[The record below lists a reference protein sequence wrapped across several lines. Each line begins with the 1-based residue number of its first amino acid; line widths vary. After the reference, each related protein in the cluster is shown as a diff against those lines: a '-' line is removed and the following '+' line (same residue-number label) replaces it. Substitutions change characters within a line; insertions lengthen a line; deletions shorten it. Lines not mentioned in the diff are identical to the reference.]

1 MPARIAGSTASM
13 RMWVYIVRRAVL
25 VFPVFVGVL
34 TVLFVLVST
43 LPEVDRTCAFY
54 PSTAPNPSPLP
65 VSSSAGGTTPCSATI
80 PCPSNPAQICP
91 NPTYQSAVNALG
103 LDQPTFVQWAIF
115 VGNGLTFQWGVR
127 QSV

>member
-1 MPARIAGSTASM
+1 M

-65 VSSSAGGTTPCSATI
+65 VSSSARRDDSLLGHDPLSLEPRPDLSEPNVPVGCQRIRTRSTDLCPMGHLRREWAHLSMGGTS
-80 PCPSNPAQICP
+80 
-91 NPTYQSAVNALG
+91 VR
-103 LDQPTFVQWAIF
+103 
-115 VGNGLTFQWGVR
+115 LT
-127 QSV
+127 S